1 MANHIANNLPNNTM
15 TNNVVKHE
23 KNVNIDRFKLGLHE
37 NDSDHCRSSP
47 MLSGA
52 CALPEEQ
59 NRYESHFYALWASEA
74 MHEANLYFGRIVCLT
89 NFNFQDRYKKCTF
102 LELPIYQNIG

>member
-15 TNNVVKHE
+15 TNNVKHE

-59 NRYESHFYALWASEA
+59 SRYKTHFYALRARA
-74 MHEANLYFGRIVCLT
+74 MREANLYFGRVVCLT
-89 NFNFQDRYKKCTF
+89 NFNFQDRCQCFK
-102 LELPIYQNIG
+102 I

>member
-59 NRYESHFYALWASEA
+59 NRYETHFYALRAS
-74 MHEANLYFGRIVCLT
+74 EANLYFGRIVCLT
-89 NFNFQDRYKKCTF
+89 NFNFQNCQYIK
-102 LELPIYQNIG
+102 I